1 MIMSFLSNLF
11 HFHQSEDSADLTLY
25 APASGTLLPLSEV
38 PDIVISEKIIGDG
51 VAIMPESETIYAPCD
66 GVIARLLSSKSAF
79 SIRTALGLEVYV
91 SFGIGSIELAG
102 KGFSS
107 EVKIGDTVKKGDPI
121 LQVNSAAIANKLKST
136 VISMIVVR
144 SSGDIEKLTS
154 ASGSCVAANTPCVWV
169 NLKHS
174 DEEETTS

>member
-1 MIMSFLSNLF
+1 MSFLSNLF

-51 VAIMPESETIYAPCD
+51 VALIPEGETVYAPCD

-79 SIRTALGLEVYV
+79 SIRTDLGLEIYV

-102 KGFSS
+102 NGFSA

-121 LQVNSAAIANKLKST
+121 LQVNSAAIVNKLKST
-136 VISMIVVR
+136 AISMIVVR
-144 SSGDIEKLTS
+144 SSGDIDRLTS
-154 ASGSCVAANTPCVWV
+154 ASGSCIASTTPCVWV
-169 NLKHS
+169 NLKHPEKNA
-174 DEEETTS
+174 DLKQ